1 VSAYAPIGA
10 AKETIRQEFAAELER
25 CMDAP
30 KSNEVLLICI
40 DTNTSMGVQSQA
52 DRNNQVLGPFGVNY
66 VNDAG
71 RALFDLLDSK
81 GICSAATF
89 FEKPAYATWRNPR
102 SKKGHQ
108 LDHVLIPR
116 KDLSRVSDAGVSK
129 LTVESDH
136 DPLQIK
142 LRIARNLSRQTANKA
157 SFVNRGLLRDPSIAD
172 NFRKAVLKHL
182 GDIPD
187 RQEMKYPALR
197 DAVHASA
204 KEVLSSS
211 ERRRPGWFNAS
222 QQQLMTDIA
231 ARNKAQLEF
240 NRKCRPL
247 PETRRT

>member
-1 VSAYAPIGA
+1 MDANQKPITVVLVSAYAPICA
-10 AKETIRQEFAAELER
+10 AKETIRQEFATELER

-40 DTNTSMGVQSQA
+40 DTNTSMGVRA

-108 LDHVLIPR
+108 LDQFLIPR

-142 LRIARNLSRQTANKA
+142 LRTARNLSSQTATKA
-157 SFVNRGLLRDPSIAD
+157 SFVNRDLLRA
-172 NFRKAVLKHL
+172 A
-182 GDIPD
+182 
-187 RQEMKYPALR
+187 M
-197 DAVHASA
+197 SA
-204 KEVLSSS
+204 MS
-211 ERRRPGWFNAS
+211 
-222 QQQLMTDIA
+222 
-231 ARNKAQLEF
+231 
-240 NRKCRPL
+240 CC
-247 PETRRT
+247 